1 MEAHEINPFIRY
13 AELRTCSVS
22 YKTPVCAYDYR
33 IFIMKE
39 GECTVV
45 VDEGVLSLC
54 KDCCLII
61 PPGRAYR
68 FLFNV
73 HAPAIM
79 YNINFSLS
87 YLPGNGRA
95 LRPDMPE
102 RFRSAHMPE
111 QPDPAFFPVTTL
123 IENVSS
129 DIGQYAADLL
139 AARDGRELFFNEICS
154 ALLKC
159 ILLRLRRM
167 PREGGAPDPRHR
179 FGGEALS
186 GGALPGKHHRGA
198 AGQALRLSSLLSE
211 PALPPAHGP
220 DHSSVPDAVPHEAG
234 LHHAHHHAAHRSGN
248 RGQPWLF
255 HPRLFLRAIQKAAG
269 RNPAGLPKRHAMN
282 SFVPFRENR
291 LGKEKQ
297 QETSLLLRQRK
308 GFNRSRLYRK

>member
-45 VDEGVLSLC
+45 VEEGVLSLC

-61 PPGRAYR
+61 PPGRPYR
-68 FLFNV
+68 FLFNA
-73 HAPAIM
+73 HAPAVM

-102 RFRSAHMPE
+102 RFRPAHMPE
-111 QPDPAFFPVTTL
+111 QPDSAFFPVTTL

-139 AARDGRELFFNEICS
+139 SARDGRELFFNEICS
-154 ALLKC
+154 SLLKC

-167 PREGGAPDPRHR
+167 PREGERQTPVTVSEVKRYLEEHCRENITGEQLGKL
-179 FGGEALS
+179 FGY
-186 GGALPGKHHRGA
+186 
-198 AGQALRLSSLLSE
+198 
-211 PALPPAHGP
+211 
-220 DHSSVPDAVPHEAG
+220 
-234 LHHAHHHAAHRSGN
+234 
-248 RGQPWLF
+248 
-255 HPRLFLRAIQKAAG
+255 HPFYLNRLFRRYTGQTIHLFQMQCRMKLACTMLTTTLLTVREIADSLGFSTPAYFCELFKKLRG
-269 RNPAGLPKRHAMN
+269 VTPLDYRNGMR
-282 SFVPFRENR
+282 
-291 LGKEKQ
+291 
-297 QETSLLLRQRK
+297 
-308 GFNRSRLYRK
+308 